1 MKKKPQKTMHISYD
15 ESTEDLFFEVMRKS
29 NMTLVPL
36 SVMARHYMSVG
47 LEHDTQ
53 FSHI

>member
-15 ESTEDLFFEVMRKS
+15 EQTEDLFFEVMRKS

-36 SVMARHYMSVG
+36 SAMARHYIAVG
-47 LEHDTQ
+47 IKHDKQ
-53 FSHI
+53 FAHI